1 MVLIEVS
8 LRSVYNAV
16 MKEVQFANEHIYHI
30 YNRGVEKR
38 NIFMNHSDYLRFV
51 ANLYEFNDR
60 APAFNFGRQLSKSL
74 IEVRLQ
80 SPRKDPLVNI
90 LAFCLMPNHYH
101 LMMQQR
107 EDNGITEFM
116 RKLGTGYTNYF
127 NLKYDRVGALFQGK
141 FKAVL
146 LEREAHFQHLPHYIH
161 LNPLDLK
168 MPEWRNGNVKNT
180 RKAIAFLKKYRW
192 SSLPDYLGLKN
203 FPSVTEREFLTECVG
218 EPRIFLSR
226 MQEWISE
233 INFDFI
239 QNVVLEEI

>member
-1 MVLIEVS
+1 MD
-8 LRSVYNAV
+8 RP
-16 MKEVQFANEHIYHI
+16 QFANENIYHI

-38 NIFMNHSDYLRFV
+38 VIFINKNNYLRFILD
-51 ANLYEFNDR
+51 LYEFNDSR
-60 APAFNFGRQLSKSL
+60 PATNLHRNLSEVIE
-74 IEVRLQ
+74 IEVGLQTRLQ
-80 SPRKDPLVNI
+80 PRKPLVSI
-90 LAFCLMPNHYH
+90 LAFSLMPNHYH
-101 LMMQQR
+101 LMVQQQ
-107 EDNGITEFM
+107 ENNGITEFM

-127 NLKYDRVGALFQGK
+127 NLKNSRVGALFQGK

-168 MPEWRNGNVKNT
+168 MPEWRNGNVKN
-180 RKAIAFLKKYRW
+180 KKEAIAFLKKYRW

-203 FPSVTEREFLTECVG
+203 FPFVTEREFLIKCIG
-218 EPRIFLSR
+218 EPNDFLSR

-233 INFDFI
+233 VNFDFI